1 MFERKI
7 ISLILVLGVL
17 LGWHTVNAKETNSA
31 NVIIDTNKYN
41 YVSII
46 CADKE
51 TVSIKLIGG
60 ETTNIKESTLKSYD
74 ILDYYFKAD
83 GLCTLNL
90 QGDSFAVIYRG
101 GSNYEIL
108 YTTIDKNVIKS
119 LFATG
124 RTFSP
129 TPGIWNAITPITTT
143 GDISKGELIIVVT
156 IFGSIM
162 IFLVFLLRKSNK
174 KAIKT
179 AKQKKRKEQ
188 ANKITQEL
196 KIKENEEMAAYLK
209 SLDAMYANYP
219 EEDPIL
225 VLKDYP
231 DEHNNS
237 VPSKKIIE
245 NTPDDE
251 DDDLFLDENYY

>member
-156 IFGSIM
+156 IFG
-162 IFLVFLLRKSNK
+162 
-174 KAIKT
+174 
-179 AKQKKRKEQ
+179 
-188 ANKITQEL
+188 
-196 KIKENEEMAAYLK
+196 
-209 SLDAMYANYP
+209 
-219 EEDPIL
+219 
-225 VLKDYP
+225 
-231 DEHNNS
+231 
-237 VPSKKIIE
+237 
-245 NTPDDE
+245 
-251 DDDLFLDENYY
+251 